1 MSSPSVRQV
10 PVLAA
15 IALVVLA
22 AGTAG
27 CRSAETVSQDP
38 LPVAQPPRNV
48 IPAPAAQ
55 VAGANVK
62 PRGPVV
68 CRPARAST
76 KRAGDNSS
84 PIQQVSHEQPAT
96 AKGDRSIFRN
106 NASFAHHAFTRKM
119 DLSPFRGD
127 GKPAPGKL
135 QVPPAPKGKSPD
147 GKIPMPDDGGPT
159 KVPPIKETDVKPI
172 NLPTALALVAGQN
185 PQVGFVQQ
193 RVQEALAQLQF
204 AETLWVPTLRGGAGY
219 NKHDGTLQNT
229 AGPVLDVE
237 RNSVYTGFG
246 SRAVGAGSPAFPGLS
261 AFFDTGDAFFQPLI
275 ARRTAAARQHRV
287 TATVN
292 NLLLAAATAYVNL
305 QLAVEQ
311 RRIAN
316 EILAELQRMA
326 DLTASF
332 AKRGQGTLA
341 DADRAQ
347 TELNLQKN
355 VLIRTNEA
363 IRLASTRLAE
373 MLSLG
378 DGMQLRP
385 IEPEILPVEL
395 VPDNAEIDALIQQA
409 LGNRPELH
417 ENTFEIAAACG
428 RYEMERLSP
437 FMPVVG
443 AGMSYGG
450 FGGGVANN
458 VPNFNDRIDFDGW
471 MFWELRNFGFGERAA
486 RNLAA
491 SQVHQLEFR
500 RVFLS
505 NRIRRE
511 VNEAYVRLI
520 SARSQVAQAEASVKS
535 AQSSYSR
542 NLQRIRNGQGLPL
555 EVLQS
560 INAFNNAKRDQLN
573 AKANFNRAQFELY
586 RALGW
591 PIPQ

>member
-1 MSSPSVRQV
+1 MSSPFERQV
-10 PVLAA
+10 PVAVAA
-15 IALVVLA
+15 ALTAHFLM
-22 AGTAG
+22 AG
-27 CRSAETVSQDP
+27 CRSSETVRNDP
-38 LPVAQPPRNV
+38 LP
-48 IPAPAAQ
+48 I
-55 VAGANVK
+55 
-62 PRGPVV
+62 
-68 CRPARAST
+68 
-76 KRAGDNSS
+76 S
-84 PIQQVSHEQPAT
+84 PIQRNVVPQAVVPQSVVHLAAADDSRPA
-96 AKGDRSIFRN
+96 AGDR
-106 NASFAHHAFTRKM
+106 
-119 DLSPFRGD
+119 
-127 GKPAPGKL
+127 KPASETAPGGSVMPAPIRRVGHQESAAATNSADAPPPPKPL
-135 QVPPAPKGKSPD
+135 PDGDAKPTLLTQKVPPAPKGGTPD
-147 GKIPMPDDGGPT
+147 GKAPKTDGGPT
-159 KVPPIKETDVKPI
+159 KVPAIVETDVKPI

-204 AETLWVPTLRGGAGY
+204 AESLWVPTLRGGAGY

-229 AGPVLDVE
+229 NGTVIDVE
-237 RNSVYTGFG
+237 RNSVFTGFG
-246 SRAVGAGSPAFPGLS
+246 ARAVGAGSPAFPGLS
-261 AFFDTGDAFFQPLI
+261 AFFDTGDAYFQPLI
-275 ARRTAAARQHRV
+275 ASRTAAARQHGV

-292 NLLLAAATAYVNL
+292 NLLLAAASAYVDL

-363 IRLASTRLAE
+363 VNLASARLAE
-373 MLSLG
+373 VLNLG
-378 DGMQLRP
+378 AGMQLRP
-385 IEPEILPVEL
+385 TETDFIPVQL
-395 VPDNAEIDALIQQA
+395 VPDNAELDALVAQA

-417 ENTFEIAAACG
+417 ENAYEISAACG

-443 AGMSYGG
+443 AGLSYGG
-450 FGGGVANN
+450 FGGGVANK
-458 VPNFNDRIDFDGW
+458 VQPFDDRIDFDGF

-500 RVFLS
+500 RVFLA
-505 NRIRRE
+505 NRVRRE
-511 VNEAYVRLI
+511 VTEAYARLI
-520 SARSQVAQAEASVKS
+520 SARSQVAQAESSVKS
-535 AQSSYSR
+535 AQSSYER
-542 NLQRIRNGQGLPL
+542 NLARIRNAQGLPL

-560 INAFNNAKRDQLN
+560 INALNSAKRDQLN
-573 AKANFNRAQFELY
+573 AKANYNRAQFELH